1 MIWDPRHECI
11 GRNQLRALQ
20 LERLKETLHRVY
32 QRVPFYRSLFD
43 QHGVHPDDLRS
54 LEDIR
59 KFPFT
64 TKLALR
70 DNYPYGLF
78 AVPIKEVVRL
88 HASSGTTGKPIV
100 VGYTRN
106 DLETWAGLVAR
117 IVTLAGVTD
126 EDVAQITFGY
136 GLFTGAFGLHNGLE
150 KVGATI
156 VPSSV
161 GNSQKQIM
169 LMKDFGTTVLV
180 GTPSYALHLAEEA
193 RRMGVSPGDLKLR
206 VGLFGA
212 EAWSE
217 NMRSELERAWGI
229 KATDNYGLSEVM
241 GPGVSGECIEALGMH
256 INEDH
261 FLAEVID
268 PETGEPKGP
277 GEEGELVITTL
288 TKEAFPVI
296 RYRTRDIT
304 TLNLDPCVCGRTL
317 ARMRKVRGRTDDML
331 IISGV
336 NVFPSQIE
344 SVLMEID
351 GIAPHYQIVVTK
363 RGYLD
368 MLEVRVELTEKAFT
382 GSFRDLEALE
392 QKIRSRLQAVL
403 SIGARVK
410 LMEPFSIERSQ
421 GKAVRVI
428 DAREKTVSDKQ

>member
-1 MIWDPRHECI
+1 MIWDPRHECMD
-11 GRNQLRALQ
+11 REQLGELQ
-20 LERLKETLHRVY
+20 LERLKETLNLVY
-32 QRVPFYRSLFD
+32 NRVPFYKELFD
-43 QHGVHPDDLRS
+43 GHGVAPGDLKK
-54 LEDIR
+54 LEDIS

-78 AVPIKEVVRL
+78 AVPMKRVVRL

-100 VGYTRN
+100 VGYTRR
-106 DLETWAGLVAR
+106 DLETWAELIARVAC
-117 IVTLAGVTD
+117 LAGVTD

-136 GLFTGAFGLHNGLE
+136 GLFTGAFGLHYGLE
-150 KVGATI
+150 KVGAAI

-161 GNSQKQIM
+161 GNTEKQIM
-169 LMKDFGTTVLV
+169 LMKDFGVTVLV
-180 GTPSYALHLAEEA
+180 GTPSYALHLAEA
-193 RRMGVSPGDLKLR
+193 AARMGVGPGDLKLK

-217 NMRSELERAWGI
+217 NMRAELERAWGI

-241 GPGVSGECIEALGMH
+241 GPGVSGECLEALGMH
-256 INEDH
+256 VNEDH
-261 FLAEVID
+261 FLVEVID
-268 PETGEPKGP
+268 PDTGEPLGP

-304 TLNLDPCVCGRTL
+304 TLGAEPCVCGRST
-317 ARMRKVRGRTDDML
+317 ARMRKVTGRTDDML

-344 SVLMEID
+344 SVLMEVE
-351 GIAPHYQIVVTK
+351 GIAPHYQIVVSK
-363 RGYLD
+363 KGYLD
-368 MLEVRVELTEKAFT
+368 ILEVRVELTEEAFT
-382 GSFRDLEALE
+382 GSFRDLEAME
-392 QKIRSRLQAVL
+392 GGIRARLQNVL
-403 SIGARVK
+403 SIGAKVR

-421 GKAVRVI
+421 GKAKRII
-428 DAREKTVSDKQ
+428 DSRPS